1 MSALNQALLEQA
13 RRYAEN
19 GDGRADKAYAL
30 VLENDAFNAEAR
42 THLARVAMKAGKPET
57 ALEHL
62 SVALRVAPG
71 KAALWR
77 SMGLTRMALEQWP
90 EATAAFE
97 QCLQLAPAMH
107 AARLHLGQCLERQ
120 DRHDEA
126 TKAYLQALSEAQRAG
141 LWLDSETTPPWLS
154 ETIAHAISVANR
166 GRNEIHDALMTPLR
180 ARFPADGLQRVE
192 LAVRGMLGFDT
203 VQSPNP
209 KQQPTFL
216 YFPGLPD
223 RPVFTRDLFPWFEAL
238 EAAFA
243 HIRAEAA
250 AVLEAQ
256 EGLSPFLALGEN
268 DRAADYLGGAQP
280 AWDAYFFYRHGIRY
294 DAGHAA
300 CPKTSAALESL
311 PLVRIEGHAPEICF
325 SVLGAGS
332 HILPHYGT
340 SNIRSV
346 VHLPLIVPE
355 HCALKVL
362 DTEIPGKAGTCF
374 AFDDTYLH
382 EAWNRSTAP
391 RVILLMDT
399 WNPHLTEIEKLAM
412 AEVVAKTG
420 HLNTPG

>member
-1 MSALNQALLEQA
+1 MSAMTLALLEQA

-19 GDGRADKAYAL
+19 GDVQADKAFAL
-30 VLENDAFNAEAR
+30 VLENDAFNIEAR
-42 THLARVAMKAGKPET
+42 THLARTAMQSGKPEA

-62 SVALRVAPG
+62 TVAVRVAPA

-77 SMGLTRMALEQWP
+77 NLGLARMALEHWP

-97 QCLQLAPAMH
+97 QCLQLAPMMH

-141 LWLDSETTPPWLS
+141 LWLDDATTPPWLA
-154 ETIAHAISVANR
+154 EPIAHAITVANR
-166 GRNEIHDALMTPLR
+166 GRNEIHDTLMAPLR
-180 ARFPADGLQRVE
+180 ARFSVQELARVE
-192 LAVRGMLGFDT
+192 LAVRGLLGFET
-203 VQSPNP
+203 VQSPHP

-216 YFPGLPD
+216 YFPELPEA
-223 RPVFTRDLFPWFEAL
+223 PVFDRSLFPWFDHLESAFEA
-238 EAAFA
+238 
-243 HIRAEAA
+243 IRDEAA
-250 AVLEAQ
+250 AVLQARS
-256 EGLSPFLALGEN
+256 GLSPFLTLGEN
-268 DRAADYLGGAQP
+268 DRAADYLGGKQA
-280 AWDAYFFYRHGIRY
+280 AWDAYFFYRHGRHY
-294 DAGHAA
+294 AEEHAA
-300 CPKTSAALESL
+300 CPRTSAVLESL
-311 PLVRIEGHAPEICF
+311 PLVRITEHAPEICF

-355 HCALKVL
+355 NCALKVL
-362 DTEIPGKAGTCF
+362 DTEIPGKSGACF

-382 EAWNRSTAP
+382 EAWNRSSVP

-399 WNPHLTEIEKLAM
+399 WNPHLTEIEKIALT
-412 AEVVAKTG
+412 EIVAKTG
-420 HLNTPG
+420 HLNRA

>member
-1 MSALNQALLEQA
+1 MSAMTLALLEQA

-19 GDGRADKAYAL
+19 GDVQADKAFAL
-30 VLENDAFNAEAR
+30 VLENDAFNIEAR
-42 THLARVAMKAGKPET
+42 THLARTAMQSGKPET

-62 SVALRVAPG
+62 TVAVRVAPA

-77 SMGLTRMALEQWP
+77 NLGLAHMALEHWP
-90 EATAAFE
+90 EASSAFA

-126 TKAYLQALSEAQRAG
+126 TKTYLQALSEAQRAG
-141 LWLDSETTPPWLS
+141 LWLDDATTPPWLA
-154 ETIAHAISVANR
+154 EPIAHAITVANR

-223 RPVFTRDLFPWFEAL
+223 TPVFARDLFPWFEAL

-243 HIRAEAA
+243 DIRAEAA

-311 PLVRIEGHAPEICF
+311 PLVRITDHAPEICF

-355 HCALKVL
+355 DCALKVL

-382 EAWNRSTAP
+382 EAWNRSSAP

-399 WNPHLTEIEKLAM
+399 WNPHLSEVERLALS
-412 AEVVAKTG
+412 EVVAQTG
-420 HLNTPG
+420 SFNRD

>member
-1 MSALNQALLEQA
+1 MSALNLALLEQA
-13 RRYAEN
+13 RQFAGN
-19 GDGRADKAYAL
+19 GDARAEKAFAL
-30 VLENDAFNAEAR
+30 VLENDAFNVEAR
-42 THLARVAMKAGKPET
+42 THLARVAMQAGHPEG

-71 KAALWR
+71 KPALWR

-90 EATAAFE
+90 EATSAFE
-97 QCLQLAPAMH
+97 HCLQLAPTMY

-120 DRHDEA
+120 SRHDEA
-126 TKAYLQALSEAQRAG
+126 TKTYLQVLSEAQRAG
-141 LWLDSETTPPWLS
+141 LWLDAASTPEWLA
-154 ETIAHAISVANR
+154 EAVAHAISVANR
-166 GRNEIHDALMTPLR
+166 GRQEIHETLMAPLR
-180 ARFPADGLQRVE
+180 ARFPAGELQRVE
-192 LAVRGMLGFDT
+192 RAVRGMLGFET
-203 VQSPNP
+203 LQSPNP

-216 YFPGLPD
+216 YFPELPD
-223 RPVFTRDLFPWFEAL
+223 TPVFSRELFPWFETL
-238 EAAFA
+238 EVSFAA
-243 HIRAEAA
+243 IRAEAA
-250 AVLEAQ
+250 AVLEARD
-256 EGLSPFLALGEN
+256 GLSPFLALGEN

-280 AWDAYFFYRHGIRY
+280 AWDAYFFYRHGARY

-300 CPKTSAALESL
+300 CPQTSAVLESL

-355 HCALKVL
+355 ACALKVL
-362 DTEIPGKAGTCF
+362 DTEIPGKAGECF

-382 EAWNRSTAP
+382 EAWNRSAAP

-412 AEVVAKTG
+412 AEVVARTG
-420 HLNTPG
+420 HLNTAG

>member
-1 MSALNQALLEQA
+1 MSVLNLALLEQA

-19 GDGRADKAYAL
+19 GDMQADRAYAL
-30 VLENDAFNAEAR
+30 VLENDAFNVEAR
-42 THLARVAMKAGKPET
+42 THLARAAMQAGKPET

-90 EATAAFE
+90 EAEAAFG

-120 DRHDEA
+120 CRHGEA

-141 LWLDSETTPPWLS
+141 LWLDAATTPPWLA
-154 ETIAHAISVANR
+154 ETIAHAAGVANR
-166 GRNEIHDALMTPLR
+166 GRNEIHDALMAPLR
-180 ARFPADGLQRVE
+180 ARFSAQELTRVE
-192 LAVRGMLGFDT
+192 LAVRGMLGFEP
-203 VQSPNP
+203 VRSPNP
-209 KQQPTFL
+209 YQQPTFL

-223 RPVFTRDLFPWFEAL
+223 TPVFARGLFPWFEVL

-243 HIRAEAA
+243 DIRADAA
-250 AVLEAQ
+250 AVLEAR

-280 AWDAYFFYRHGIRY
+280 VWDAYFFYRHGRRY
-294 DAGHAA
+294 TEEHAA
-300 CPKTSAALESL
+300 CPRTSAVLESL
-311 PLVRIEGHAPEICF
+311 PLVRIADHAPEICF

-355 HCALKVL
+355 DCALKVL
-362 DTEIPGKAGTCF
+362 DIEIPGKAGCCH

-382 EAWNRSTAP
+382 EAWNRSSAP
-391 RVILLMDT
+391 RVILLMDA
-399 WNPHLTEIEKLAM
+399 WNPHLTEIEKIALA
-412 AEVVAKTG
+412 EIVAKTG
-420 HLNTPG
+420 HINTPR

>member
-19 GDGRADKAYAL
+19 GDGRADKAYSL

-42 THLARVAMKAGKPET
+42 THLARVAMQAGKPEA

-90 EATAAFE
+90 EATAALE

-120 DRHDEA
+120 NRHDEA

-180 ARFPADGLQRVE
+180 ARFPADELQRVE

-203 VQSPNP
+203 VQPPNP

-223 RPVFTRDLFPWFEAL
+223 TPVFARDLFSWFEAL

-243 HIRAEAA
+243 DIRAEAA
-250 AVLEAQ
+250 AMLEAQ

-300 CPKTSAALESL
+300 CPHTSTALESL

-362 DTEIPGKAGTCF
+362 DTEIPGKAGACF

-412 AEVVAKTG
+412 ADVVAKTG

>member
-1 MSALNQALLEQA
+1 MSALNVALLEQA
-13 RRYAEN
+13 RQYAGN
-19 GDGRADKAYAL
+19 GDARAEKAFAL
-30 VLENDAFNAEAR
+30 VLENDAFNVEAR
-42 THLARVAMKAGKPET
+42 TFLARVAMQSAKPEI
-57 ALEHL
+57 AIEHL

-71 KAALWR
+71 KPALWR

-97 QCLQLAPAMH
+97 HCLQLAPVMH

-120 DRHDEA
+120 HRHDEA

-141 LWLDSETTPPWLS
+141 LWLDAASTPEWLADG
-154 ETIAHAISVANR
+154 IAHAITVANR
-166 GRNEIHDALMTPLR
+166 GRQEIHEALMAPLR
-180 ARFPADGLQRVE
+180 ARFAANELQRVE
-192 LAVRGMLGFDT
+192 QAVRGILGFET
-203 VQSPNP
+203 VHSPNP

-223 RPVFTRDLFPWFEAL
+223 SPVFARELFPWFDAL
-238 EAAFA
+238 EASFTE
-243 HIRAEAA
+243 IRAEAD
-250 AVLEAQ
+250 AVLVAKD
-256 EGLSPFLALGEN
+256 GLSPFLALGEN

-280 AWDAYFFYRHGIRY
+280 AWDAFFFYRHGERY
-294 DAGHAA
+294 DAHHAT
-300 CPKTSAALESL
+300 CPQTSAALESL
-311 PLVRIEGHAPEICF
+311 PLVRIVGHAPEICF

-346 VHLPLIVPE
+346 VHLPLIVPKD
-355 HCALKVL
+355 CALKVL
-362 DTEIPGKAGTCF
+362 DTEIPGKAGSCS

-420 HLNTPG
+420 HLNTPN